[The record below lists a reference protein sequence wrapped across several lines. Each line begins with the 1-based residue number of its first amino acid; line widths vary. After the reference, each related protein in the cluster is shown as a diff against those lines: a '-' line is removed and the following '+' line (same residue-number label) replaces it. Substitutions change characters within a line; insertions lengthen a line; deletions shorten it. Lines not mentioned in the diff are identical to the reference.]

1 MAKLNSRG
9 HEVVSSVPFEPGVRL
24 GRPPRESLD
33 QQIRRMVMLQQME
46 KEDTIKDEADL
57 MEDLNDFSDPSIS
70 DDLLGPSQYEVP
82 EDVPDSF
89 SAESFRAQKKEEK
102 NSPKPADSS
111 SESVALAGE

>member
-1 MAKLNSRG
+1 MARLDSRG

-46 KEDTIKDEADL
+46 KEDAIKDEADL

-70 DDLLGPSQYEVP
+70 DDLLGPSRYEVP
-82 EDVPDSF
+82 EDVPDAF
-89 SAESFRAQKKEEK
+89 SAESFRAQQKEK
-102 NSPKPADSS
+102 DSPKPADSS

>member
-9 HEVVSSVPFEPGVRL
+9 HEVVSSVPFEPSVRL
-24 GRPPRESLD
+24 GRPPRETLD

-46 KEDTIKDEADL
+46 KEDVIKDEADL

-82 EDVPDSF
+82 EDVPDTF
-89 SAESFRAQKKEEK
+89 SAESFRAQQKEKKD
-102 NSPKPADSS
+102 SPKPADSS